1 MIAEL
6 RNLNDKLA
14 VYTDNTVLERRL
26 RKLKS
31 CLYYTPY
38 YDSRSGKVIGVD
50 LYFDTSARTF
60 LHKVTS
66 SFQLPRL

>member
-1 MIAEL
+1 
-6 RNLNDKLA
+6 
-14 VYTDNTVLERRL
+14 
-26 RKLKS
+26 
-31 CLYYTPY
+31 
-38 YDSRSGKVIGVD
+38 VD